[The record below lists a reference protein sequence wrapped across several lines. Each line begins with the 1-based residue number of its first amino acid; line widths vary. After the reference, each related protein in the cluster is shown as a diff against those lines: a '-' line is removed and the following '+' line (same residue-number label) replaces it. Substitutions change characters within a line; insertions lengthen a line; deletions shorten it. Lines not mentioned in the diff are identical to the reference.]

1 MLKFKEF
8 LNESEELHIDLDV
21 EFMLQHLDNL
31 NDALEAVTENS
42 FPNSAIFMNA
52 VRGTL
57 ERFGVILPSN
67 YVMPMLSQEAETVYT
82 LGESNMY
89 LYIVHNLQDGLVEGY
104 AQVVNQDEL
113 DDLMEMNG
121 FESDDEEDVD
131 AAKREW
137 IPPDRRKSSDDSG
150 NTDEYA

>member
-1 MLKFKEF
+1 MLKFKEY
-8 LNESEELHIDLDV
+8 LNESEELHIDMDTD
-21 EFMLQHLDNL
+21 FMMQHLDNL
-31 NDALEAVTENS
+31 NDALEAVTEDP
-42 FPNSAIFMNA
+42 FPNSAIFINA

-57 ERFGVILPSN
+57 ERFGVVLPPN

-89 LYIVHNLQDGLVEGY
+89 LYIVHNLHDGLVEGY
-104 AQVVNQDEL
+104 AQIVNEDEL
-113 DDLMEMNG
+113 NDLVEMNG
-121 FESDDEEDVD
+121 EESDEEEDLD

-137 IPPDRRKSSDDSG
+137 TPPARRDDDSG